1 MVSYTVI
8 KSSNARI
15 ASALPSGLVAV
26 FVGATNGIGETTL
39 REFARYTR
47 QPRVYFV
54 GRSQEAGTRIAG
66 ECEALNPEGKFTFI
80 KADISLMRVVDDVCR
95 DIKSKEKAINVLF
108 LSQGTM
114 ITGVGM
120 LMLASEQ
127 YPNPQTL
134 NADTAEGLNLAG
146 ALPIYSRNR
155 FAVNLL
161 PLLQRATGL
170 RRVVSCFTATKEGPV
185 FSDDWQVRSLH
196 KGFVKSGNTRGTTG
210 GAMMALKAVSAIL
223 GPFLYMNL
231 RECGERHL
239 FLCTSARYP
248 AGEAANAADGVPLA
262 DGLVVARG
270 TDGKDGSG
278 CYSVDAQGESA
289 GLAVE
294 ETLAKFRKEG
304 LVEKIWEN
312 TEEEFVRITGTAVGD

>member
-1 MVSYTVI
+1 M
-8 KSSNARI
+8 
-15 ASALPSGLVAV
+15 
-26 FVGATNGIGETTL
+26 
-39 REFARYTR
+39 
-47 QPRVYFV
+47 
-54 GRSQEAGTRIAG
+54 
-66 ECEALNPEGKFTFI
+66 
-80 KADISLMRVVDDVCR
+80 
-95 DIKSKEKAINVLF
+95 
-108 LSQGTM
+108 
-114 ITGVGM
+114 
-120 LMLASEQ
+120 
-127 YPNPQTL
+127 

-196 KGFVKSGNTRGTTG
+196 KGASLLSVRGHAATMVTLSLETLAKKAPDVAFVHNFPGFVKSGNTRGTTG